1 MSFYYLPFHFLPM
14 VNGKTFAFWHKKS
27 HLFLVSFSQLSR
39 NFPANGRKTFDK
51 ARFWRENRRQA
62 KTIGD
67 GRGNPANYLKT
78 VDVNIWGFDSLSL
91 RQSPDFRGF
100 FRKFWEEQP
109 KY

>member
-1 MSFYYLPFHFLPM
+1 M
-14 VNGKTFAFWHKKS
+14 
-27 HLFLVSFSQLSR
+27 
-39 NFPANGRKTFDK
+39 
-51 ARFWRENRRQA
+51 
-62 KTIGD
+62 GD

-78 VDVNIWGFDSLSL
+78 VDVNIRGVESLSL

>member
-1 MSFYYLPFHFLPM
+1 M
-14 VNGKTFAFWHKKS
+14 VNGKTFAFWCKNPR
-27 HLFLVSFSQLSR
+27 LFLVSFSQLSR
-39 NFPANGRKTFDK
+39 NFPEKRGKTFDK
-51 ARFWRENRRQA
+51 AHFWRENRRQA

-78 VDVNIWGFDSLSL
+78 VDVNIRGVESLSL